1 MKQENKILALALIV
15 IIFLTSG
22 CGNNDYLKD
31 EKGQVLVNDVTG
43 QSVQKNILCQPK
55 KDSELYKIYKENE
68 SQLKTPVDR
77 LPTCENFTLS
87 SNEYNGLWEALLV
100 RPLALII
107 LKVGYLFNN
116 FGISVMLIGLLI
128 RLILLPFSLKSMRQS
143 NNMQKAQPEI
153 ARIEKK
159 YANKTD
165 NDSMM
170 AKSQE
175 MMMVYQKY
183 KINPVS
189 GCVVAL
195 IQIPLFFAFLAAIN
209 EVPAI
214 FEGTLFGMHLGMTP
228 WKGLSQGEYVYIVL
242 IFLIVATTY
251 ISFKN
256 TMKNGQN
263 NEMMKQMN
271 FMFMFMII
279 SISIASFSLPTAI
292 AFYWIVV
299 NGFAVIQNIIIK
311 KILDKEEQRDKK
323 VIEVKHKEKKSSR
336 KK

>member
-1 MKQENKILALALIV
+1 MSGIILTPYDGAILGPIAKVLGYLMEGIFFVLDKIGIPNVGLSIILFTIV
-15 IIFLTSG
+15 IYLLLMPLTI
-22 CGNNDYLKD
+22 K
-31 EKGQVLVNDVTG
+31 Q
-43 QSVQKNILCQPK
+43 QKFSKLSAKMNP
-55 KDSELYKIYKENE
+55 ELQAIQAKYKNRK
-68 SQLKTPVDR
+68 
-77 LPTCENFTLS
+77 
-87 SNEYNGLWEALLV
+87 
-100 RPLALII
+100 
-107 LKVGYLFNN
+107 
-116 FGISVMLIGLLI
+116 
-128 RLILLPFSLKSMRQS
+128 
-143 NNMQKAQPEI
+143 
-153 ARIEKK
+153 
-159 YANKTD
+159 D

-228 WKGLSQGEYVYIVL
+228 WKGLSQGEYIYIVL

-256 TMKNGQN
+256 TMKSGQN